1 MIAETITMERI
12 LHILKRF
19 WISIRKTRARA
30 LARMYAGLRKK
41 SSPAHIGKY
50 TICFETYCR
59 VIEDICGDINV
70 IIPER
75 ARRLPNW
82 FERWFMAWRFGW
94 PDWPVRMARYNG
106 KILEEVSVTVDEI
119 ARSCQYVWNKAGAPS
134 SIPKETT
141 PTALRQS
148 HNAAKKE
155 NVVTAVQDTVK
166 KKLTLDP
173 GRLAEEMRKN
183 AETIDI
189 ISRHF
194 ESDNVE
200 QIIDNNNE

>member
-1 MIAETITMERI
+1 MNRLSITMSNVWLRI
-12 LHILKRF
+12 R
-19 WISIRKTRARA
+19 RTRAKL
-30 LARMYAGLRKK
+30 LARIYAQYKRK
-41 SSPAHIGKY
+41 SSPVRMGER
-50 TICFETYCR
+50 TIYFETYCPLIER
-59 VIEDICGDINV
+59 VCDELGIM
-70 IIPER
+70 IPVVASR
-75 ARRLPNW
+75 VPNKT
-82 FERWFMAWRFGW
+82 EEWFMAWRFGW

-106 KILEEVSVTVDEI
+106 KMLEDVSITVDEI
-119 ARSCQYVWNKAGAPS
+119 AHSCQYVWNKAGAPS
-134 SIPKETT
+134 SIPRETT

-155 NVVTAVQDTVK
+155 NVVTAVPVPVK

-194 ESDNVE
+194 ESDHVE